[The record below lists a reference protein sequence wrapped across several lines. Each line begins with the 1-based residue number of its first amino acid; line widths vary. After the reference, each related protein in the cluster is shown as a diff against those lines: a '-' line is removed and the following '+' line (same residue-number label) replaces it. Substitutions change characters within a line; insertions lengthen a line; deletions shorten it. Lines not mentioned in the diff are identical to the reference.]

1 MWAKIVA
8 VVACLLLALCAGLF
22 VFAARHPAIAPIAR
36 PAAGSF
42 DTALVKRGAVLA
54 AIGDC
59 ATCHTAPGGAAFA
72 GGVGVVTPFG
82 TIFSTNISPDAETGI
97 GGWSEAAFERA
108 MRQGVRRDGALLY
121 PAFPYDHFT
130 LVSDDDNRA
139 LYAFLMTRPAVR
151 NVAPANDLRF
161 PFNHR
166 AVVAGWNLLFLR
178 TRPRSEPRSDTA
190 TSGDPSVA
198 RGRYLV
204 EGLGHCAACHT
215 PRNVLGAE
223 KSGAGFGGAAID
235 GWTAYA
241 LNTRSTAVV
250 PWTADAL
257 YQYLRNGFEAQ
268 HGTARGPMLDVIANL
283 RAAPDDDVRAIAD
296 YVAAQI
302 GKPTRRS
309 EQIQLTERA
318 GQPPA
323 RQEAD
328 LQAQRGSLI
337 AATSA
342 DSQAYR
348 GAPGAALDGAA
359 DEGAAIYAAACADCH
374 QGPRAMPYGGIDL
387 GLSGAIT
394 GPTADNLV
402 HIVLHGIP
410 ADGATRGPIMPG
422 FGDVLDDNQ
431 VGALVRYLRA
441 AFTGKQT
448 WTGIDNAIHAA
459 RSAQHT
465 AAVGS
470 PERQA
475 GQ

>member
-1 MWAKIVA
+1 MRAKTIA
-8 VVACLLLALCAGLF
+8 VVVGLVLVLGAGIF
-22 VFAARHPAIAPIAR
+22 VFAAWQPAIAPIAP
-36 PAAGSF
+36 PAAASF
-42 DTALVKRGAVLA
+42 DPALIKRGAALA

-97 GGWSEAAFERA
+97 GGWSEAAFRRA

-139 LYAFLMTRPAVR
+139 LYAFLMTRPAVH

-166 AVVAGWNLLFLR
+166 ATVAGWNLLFLR
-178 TRPRSEPRSDTA
+178 SRPRSEPRSDPT
-190 TSGDPSVA
+190 TSGEPSVA
-198 RGRYLV
+198 RGAYLV

-223 KSGAGFGGAAID
+223 KSGAGFGGATIN

-250 PWTADAL
+250 PWTADSL

-268 HGTARGPMLDVIANL
+268 HGTARGPMLDIVTNL
-283 RAAPDDDVRAIAD
+283 RAAPDEDVRAIAD

-302 GKPTRRS
+302 GRPTRRS

-318 GQPPA
+318 GQPPV
-323 RQEAD
+323 RQEAE
-328 LQAQRGSLI
+328 LQAQRGTLI
-337 AATSA
+337 AAASA

-359 DEGAAIYAAACADCH
+359 DEGAAIYAAACASCH

-387 GLSGAIT
+387 GLSSAIT

-402 HIVLHGIP
+402 NVVLHGIP
-410 ADGATRGPIMPG
+410 ATGASPGPMMPG
-422 FGDVLDDNQ
+422 FADTLDDNQ
-431 VGALVRYLRA
+431 LGALVRYLRG
-441 AFTGKQT
+441 AFTGKDA
-448 WTGIDNAIHAA
+448 WTGIDDAIHAA
-459 RSAQHT
+459 RGGER
-465 AAVGS
+465 AATVDHR
-470 PERQA
+470 ERQA
-475 GQ
+475 RE